1 MGDAYSAGLRV
12 SDAAVVRNARRLPL
26 RGQVHVAVGDEIA
39 PDDVV
44 AGTDLPGKVFPVN
57 LANRLGCMPS
67 DVGRFMF
74 AGEGGR
80 VTKGEAMARTNGILG
95 FFKTEV
101 PSPVTGIIESISK
114 RTGQII
120 LAEDPIPIEVRAHLR
135 GRVVEVFE
143 DEGCLVETYGTLV
156 QGIFCF
162 GGEVTGVVHVLTDDP
177 TQAVTPDLIRSEMA
191 GRVAVGG
198 GRLTR
203 EAFQAASDAGVTALV
218 VGGVDYSDIKDI
230 LGYEVGVAI
239 TGHEDVVTTLVVTEG
254 FGDIAMAQRTHA
266 LLCAAAGRS
275 ASVSGATQIRAGVIR
290 PEVVVPTDDARP
302 PAGRSDEAEGAG
314 LEIGSLVRGIRVPH
328 FGRIGE
334 VVGLPVEL
342 AEMASGTRVRVLE
355 AKWEDGASAV
365 VPRANVEV
373 IEQA

>member
-114 RTGQII
+114 RTG
-120 LAEDPIPIEVRAHLR
+120 LR
-135 GRVVEVFE
+135 G
-143 DEGCLVETYGTLV
+143 
-156 QGIFCF
+156 
-162 GGEVTGVVHVLTDDP
+162 
-177 TQAVTPDLIRSEMA
+177 
-191 GRVAVGG
+191 
-198 GRLTR
+198 
-203 EAFQAASDAGVTALV
+203 
-218 VGGVDYSDIKDI
+218 
-230 LGYEVGVAI
+230 
-239 TGHEDVVTTLVVTEG
+239 
-254 FGDIAMAQRTHA
+254 
-266 LLCAAAGRS
+266 
-275 ASVSGATQIRAGVIR
+275 
-290 PEVVVPTDDARP
+290 
-302 PAGRSDEAEGAG
+302 
-314 LEIGSLVRGIRVPH
+314 
-328 FGRIGE
+328 
-334 VVGLPVEL
+334 
-342 AEMASGTRVRVLE
+342 
-355 AKWEDGASAV
+355 
-365 VPRANVEV
+365 
-373 IEQA
+373 